1 MRVGYQG
8 DLKTLSERILGAAN
22 AIFQGPSGTGKT
34 SLAVACLQE
43 RLLDAR
49 FESALRLGT
58 ARIQNPAGKG
68 EAEVVTRAIEARL
81 LLIDDVGTEAKTA
94 NNAVRDVVF
103 ERHDAERPTW
113 ITTGF
118 SSQQLA
124 DFYGD
129 GFLRRILEGAMVV
142 RLVAK

>member
-1 MRVGYQG
+1 
-8 DLKTLSERILGAAN
+8 
-22 AIFQGPSGTGKT
+22 
-34 SLAVACLQE
+34 
-43 RLLDAR
+43 
-49 FESALRLGT
+49 
-58 ARIQNPAGKG
+58 
-68 EAEVVTRAIEARL
+68 
-81 LLIDDVGTEAKTA
+81 
-94 NNAVRDVVF
+94 VRDVVF